1 MFRKCVSIALFAV
14 LVLSGASAFAK
25 DLTETE
31 VIAVAKDALTGK
43 AIAFEDA
50 VVYYDK
56 NNENWIGWG
65 ELVAKNR
72 SNPNHGKL
80 PHGILDTRKYH
91 TVYFDFAENKRKDI
105 WVFVDADTGECIT
118 IYEIK

>member
-14 LVLSGASAFAK
+14 LVLSGAAAFAK
-25 DLTETE
+25 D
-31 VIAVAKDALTGK
+31 LTGK